1 MPYRKDPLWLSTIW
15 GRVGSFVLSV
25 LGVILMLFGVPFT
38 DADMGELDKNIGA
51 LMAGAGGLLAF
62 ISKYREKRKAEED

>member
-1 MPYRKDPLWLSTIW
+1 MPYRKDPLWLSTVW
-15 GRVGSFVLSV
+15 GRVGSVVLSV
-25 LGVILMLFGVPFT
+25 LGAILMILGVPFT
-38 DADMGELDKNIGA
+38 EADQQELHSNIGA